1 MVFGFVYELFS
12 HQVYS
17 NYMVYA
23 FAIPLLGGTLVYLA
37 LGIAQRFTYPC
48 AAARY
53 LYHSGLAALTVGS
66 IVRGI
71 LDIYGTTNSLTKWY
85 AIVGFGLLIVSFF
98 VNAFYVITKD

>member
-17 NYMVYA
+17 NFMVYA
-23 FAIPLLGGTLVYLA
+23 FAIPLIGGTLVYLA
-37 LGIAQRFTYPC
+37 LGLLQRVTYPC
-48 AAARY
+48 TVARY
-53 LYHSGLAALTVGS
+53 LYHSGLAALTTGS

-71 LDIYGTTNSLTKWY
+71 LDIYGTTNSLIKWY
-85 AIVGFGLLIVSFF
+85 TIVGFSLLIASFF